1 MERLLRGD
9 FRPAVWPFPRE
20 VQIAYLDSS
29 FGIGRWPYMG
39 GKVVAGPRMINLA
52 PCDVYRVPGPLSR
65 TGEHEESTF
74 NIPVPM
80 EVP

>member
-1 MERLLRGD
+1 METFLWGD

-52 PCDVYRVPGPLSR
+52 PCDVYRVPGPRPR
-65 TGEHEESTF
+65 TGEHQESTF

>member
-1 MERLLRGD
+1 VERFLWGV

-39 GKVVAGPRMINLA
+39 GKVVAGARMINLA
-52 PCDVYRVPGPLSR
+52 PCDVNRVPGPLSR
-65 TGEHEESTF
+65 TGLREEPPAS
-74 NIPVPM
+74 VD
-80 EVP
+80 